1 MSDLPWQNLRDVV
14 AELKLD
20 ESPDDRIAVRRAI
33 LRRLK
38 ELHTDTTSALSESTS
53 PELKK
58 LTAALQFVRE
68 FQRNPTD
75 ALALTQ
81 VTALAKK
88 TDDSLALIA
97 EALKSVAR
105 GTERSVDERAASR
118 LVESRR
124 SISHQLRPPKISLAA
139 ISATLAAV
147 YAFPDQVL
155 SSRVLSEYIP
165 IALVIRFWPVGIIGL
180 ASLWVIVWWREAGL
194 RNTAERVLGFNVQ
207 RRALEAL
214 LGGGDPAMHRP
225 VPRANGFSRSRF
237 RRELAVAATDRSL
250 RDDPAWLRRSAGP
263 MSTLVD
269 LVRTTRSM
277 QRWFYGAEIDD
288 ATLDSATDIALE
300 RFVQREWIERAQA
313 PRGVFDDYYRLGK
326 ALPEPRQAT

>member
-194 RNTAERVLGFNVQ
+194 RNTAERVLGSTSRGEPWRPCLAEATPRCIDRCLVLMDS
-207 RRALEAL
+207 LEVGFVVNWRL
-214 LGGGDPAMHRP
+214 RPLTGLCEMTRPGSGGR
-225 VPRANGFSRSRF
+225 
-237 RRELAVAATDRSL
+237 
-250 RDDPAWLRRSAGP
+250 
-263 MSTLVD
+263 LV
-269 LVRTTRSM
+269 LC
-277 QRWFYGAEIDD
+277 
-288 ATLDSATDIALE
+288 
-300 RFVQREWIERAQA
+300 
-313 PRGVFDDYYRLGK
+313 RLWSI
-326 ALPEPRQAT
+326 